1 MKLLI
6 KLILALSVFT
16 APVLI
21 ANEKTQ
27 FDSFVAAIKEQ
38 KDKEMLAQEGAR
50 LLESE
55 LDDSQRAYVLH
66 RVALLHNKLGD
77 FTKVENYLNQ
87 LEGLLTQFK
96 SSEYQGKLFI
106 TRGDLAINLGQ
117 FITAQRN
124 FEQAIKFFEKT
135 KDHRM
140 LSHSLRFYSF
150 ALKESGKFSEAM
162 RAVERAKIAATMA
175 NNTPVTMA
183 AYNAEA
189 MIYSD
194 LKLPVKALEIQ
205 LDLLDYVTNQAES
218 PENWYGQL
226 YYSIG
231 KSYADLKDHEK
242 SLDAYLNAYKYDKK
256 TQFFNYVGS
265 DLIKI
270 SQQLMALER
279 YAEVPVFLE
288 EALTL
293 FTELKSERNIA
304 WTKGNQAELL
314 TYTQQYAEAI
324 LLFEEALESLDKI
337 ESKVL
342 HQQLSLS
349 YAKALVGNNDHIKAL
364 KILNK
369 LNTSGVTQSS
379 QHTLTNLL
387 ATVYSQLGRF
397 EEAFAMKNMAYNN
410 LTDEMNNESNSRAL
424 GLAAQAQYQTSQIE
438 LAEMKAEQE
447 VNEIKNQ
454 QNMFI
459 AAGVA
464 LILLLSFIGL
474 YLLYRQ
480 KRKLAQQEATILNK
494 SLMMKDQL
502 LADVS
507 HELRTPL
514 TVLKLNIESL
524 EHNLIDDPD
533 ATYKLLHVRLDSLN
547 KLISDIYE
555 LAQADSG
562 YLELQRVQC
571 DAYELVSNFSND
583 IELLVTKA
591 GLSFE
596 SKVNIQLNALVSI
609 DVHKLNQV
617 IYNLARNSINYTDLP
632 GKVEFSSEIINN
644 DLILCLSDSSP
655 SVSVNDL
662 DKIFDRLYR
671 CDKSRSRESGG
682 SGLGLAISKKII
694 SLHGGTI
701 KASLSELGGVSVLIT
716 VPLYLNK

>member
-21 ANEKTQ
+21 ANEITQ

-55 LDDSQRAYVLH
+55 LADSQRAYVLH
-66 RVALLHNKLGD
+66 RVALLHIKLGD

-87 LEGLLTQFK
+87 LEELLTRFK

-256 TQFFNYVGS
+256 TQFFNYAGS

-314 TYTQQYAEAI
+314 THTQQYAEAI

-349 YAKALVGNNDHIKAL
+349 YAKALVGNNDHMKAL

-397 EEAFAMKNMAYNN
+397 EEAFAMKNMAYNK

-571 DAYELVSNFSND
+571 DAHELVSSFSND

-596 SKVNIQLNALVSI
+596 SKVDIQLNASVSI

-701 KASLSELGGVSVLIT
+701 NASLSELGGVSVLIT

>member
-6 KLILALSVFT
+6 KLALVLCVFT
-16 APVLI
+16 APVI
-21 ANEKTQ
+21 FANEETH
-27 FDSFVAAIKEQ
+27 FDSFVTAIKDLS
-38 KDKEMLAQEGAR
+38 DKQILAQQGES

-55 LDDSQRAYVLH
+55 LADNQRAYVLH
-66 RVALLHNKLGD
+66 RVALLHNKLGN
-77 FTKVENYLNQ
+77 FSKVDNYLNQ
-87 LEGLLTQFK
+87 LEELLTRFQ
-96 SSEYQGKLFI
+96 SLEYQGKLFI
-106 TRGDLAINLGQ
+106 TRGDLSLNLGQ
-117 FITAQRN
+117 YISAQQN
-124 FEQAIKFFEKT
+124 FKQAVTFFEKS

-140 LSHSLRFYSF
+140 LSHTLRFYSF
-150 ALKESGKFSEAM
+150 ALKESGNYSEAI
-162 RAVERAKIAATMA
+162 RAVEKAKAAATMA

-189 MIYSD
+189 TIYND
-194 LKLPVKALEIQ
+194 LKLPGKALKIQ
-205 LDLLDYVTNQAES
+205 LDLLDYVTNQAEA
-218 PENWYGQL
+218 PEDWYGQL

-231 KSYADLKDHEK
+231 KSYAGLKDHEK

-279 YAEVPVFLE
+279 YEEVPEYLD
-288 EALTL
+288 EALAL
-293 FTELKSERNIA
+293 FTELKSARNIA
-304 WTKGNQAELL
+304 WTKGIQAELL
-314 TYTQQYAEAI
+314 TLKKQHAEAI
-324 LLFEEALESLDKI
+324 TLFEESLESLDPI
-337 ESKVL
+337 ESKIL
-342 HQQLSLS
+342 FQQLSIS
-349 YAKALVGNNDHIKAL
+349 YAKALIGNNDNFKAL
-364 KILNK
+364 KVLNK
-369 LNTSGVTQSS
+369 LHSEGVEQSS
-379 QHTLTNLL
+379 EHILTNLL
-387 ATVYSQLGRF
+387 ATIYSQLGRF
-397 EEAFAMKNMAYNN
+397 EEAFAMKNTAYTN
-410 LTDEMNNESNSRAL
+410 LADEMTNESNRRAL

-447 VNEIKNQ
+447 VNKIKNQ
-454 QNMFI
+454 QYMFI
-459 AAGVA
+459 VAGVA
-464 LILLLSFIGL
+464 LIFIFGFIGL

-480 KRKLAQQEATILNK
+480 KRKLAQQEATILNN
-494 SLMMKDQL
+494 SIMMKDQL

-524 EHNLIDDPD
+524 EHNLIDDPE

-562 YLELQRVQC
+562 YLELQRVHC
-571 DAYELVSNFSND
+571 DANELVSSFSKD

-591 GLSFE
+591 GLSFKSE
-596 SKVNIQLNALVSI
+596 LKIQSDTVVSI

-617 IYNLARNSINYTDLP
+617 IYNLARNSINYTNLP
-632 GKVEFSSEIINN
+632 GKVEFCGEIIDD
-644 DLILCLSDSSP
+644 DLILRLSDSSP
-655 SVSVNDL
+655 GVSVNDL

-682 SGLGLAISKKII
+682 SGLGLAISKKIV

-701 KASLSELGGVSVLIT
+701 RASKSELGGITVLIT
-716 VPLYLNK
+716 LPLY

>member
-1 MKLLI
+1 
-6 KLILALSVFT
+6 
-16 APVLI
+16 
-21 ANEKTQ
+21 
-27 FDSFVAAIKEQ
+27 
-38 KDKEMLAQEGAR
+38 
-50 LLESE
+50 
-55 LDDSQRAYVLH
+55 
-66 RVALLHNKLGD
+66 
-77 FTKVENYLNQ
+77 
-87 LEGLLTQFK
+87 
-96 SSEYQGKLFI
+96 
-106 TRGDLAINLGQ
+106 
-117 FITAQRN
+117 
-124 FEQAIKFFEKT
+124 
-135 KDHRM
+135 
-140 LSHSLRFYSF
+140 
-150 ALKESGKFSEAM
+150 
-162 RAVERAKIAATMA
+162 
-175 NNTPVTMA
+175 
-183 AYNAEA
+183 
-189 MIYSD
+189 
-194 LKLPVKALEIQ
+194 
-205 LDLLDYVTNQAES
+205 
-218 PENWYGQL
+218 
-226 YYSIG
+226 
-231 KSYADLKDHEK
+231 
-242 SLDAYLNAYKYDKK
+242 
-256 TQFFNYVGS
+256 
-265 DLIKI
+265 
-270 SQQLMALER
+270 MALER

-293 FTELKSERNIA
+293 FTELKSERNMA

-314 TYTQQYAEAI
+314 THTQQYAEAI

-349 YAKALVGNNDHIKAL
+349 YAKALVGNNDHMKAL

-571 DAYELVSNFSND
+571 DAHELVSSFSND

-596 SKVNIQLNALVSI
+596 SKVDICHPDGNANKCAYI
-609 DVHKLNQV
+609 C
-617 IYNLARNSINYTDLP
+617 I
-632 GKVEFSSEIINN
+632 
-644 DLILCLSDSSP
+644 
-655 SVSVNDL
+655 
-662 DKIFDRLYR
+662 LYR
-671 CDKSRSRESGG
+671 KYIT
-682 SGLGLAISKKII
+682 LGEHLEVLLSVYRKRAEDFLKFNTFF
-694 SLHGGTI
+694 TI
-701 KASLSELGGVSVLIT
+701 WPHPRACWNWRQS
-716 VPLYLNK
+716 